1 MAVTTI
7 NSTDPVLTLVTKTNT
22 ISSNL
27 GDVDALTNG
36 EANLVLAINNLDSD
50 ISAAVGTGGGSG
62 VSIATLDSDLGT
74 VQQLVTSTKTS
85 VVGAINYLDSDK
97 IGALTSLNTTAK
109 SSLVAAINEV
119 NTSQSAFNEAS
130 EIRAIFSSGAGLS
143 YDSASGQ
150 FIASSITSAQFSSP
164 VTLLIKNSAG
174 TTLKT
179 IKSPGS

>member
-22 ISSNL
+22 ISTNL
-27 GDVDALTNG
+27 GDVDTLTNG
-36 EANLVLAINNLDSD
+36 EANLVAALNNLDSD
-50 ISAAVGTGGGSG
+50 ITAIEGGIYGTSLY
-62 VSIATLDSDLGT
+62 TLDSDIGT
-74 VQQLVTSTKTS
+74 RTSLTTANKTDLVS
-85 VVGAINYLDSDK
+85 AINELDSDA
-97 IGALTSLNTTAK
+97 GSLSGLNTIDK

-119 NTSQSAFNEAS
+119 NTAQSSFNEAS

-143 YDSASGQ
+143 YDSATGQ